1 MTATNLPRIET
12 PGASRRVV
20 IYCRISDDRE
30 GKRWGVD
37 RQEKV
42 CRERADRNGWEVIA
56 VLIENDVSAYSGAAR
71 PKYQQLLDMLGTGE
85 ANAVLALSG
94 KRLQR
99 NWRDAFAFLDLA
111 EERDIA
117 IDTIK
122 AGAFNLNTA
131 EGRGQARRA
140 AVDAQEE
147 SEEIGERVRDAKLDN
162 VREGTYRGGPRPF
175 GYEDGG
181 MVVRSLLC
189 PGCGATDGFASD
201 RACGACGAAAVNT
214 EGSEAWRIEQ
224 AMDALIAGDSLRS
237 ICRTWDAQGVRVP
250 PRRYRQADGTRGEP
264 ETRVWGPVALGRTL
278 LRARN
283 AGLIETR
290 GEVVGQAAWP
300 ALVSEEKW
308 RAVTDLLKNPG
319 RRTNLHGTA
328 RKHLGSG
335 LYKCWC
341 GEPLVF
347 ALTGVGGRKRVG
359 PEGRTYRPAYR
370 CGTGRHATRDMVA
383 LDDFVEQIAIRR
395 LSRADAAKLLVPPTS
410 ADPSAD
416 QLAAEANSLRAKLDG
431 YAEDYDAD
439 RITRKQ
445 MLDGTSRTRER
456 LACVELRMARLAQ
469 VPVLA
474 SLPLGTEQIAEQWP
488 SLPLDRKRS
497 IIDALMT
504 VTVGKARRGRPKGYV
519 PGSGA
524 GYFDPDT
531 IAIAW
536 KQAED

>member
-1 MTATNLPRIET
+1 MTVANLPRIET
-12 PGASRRVV
+12 PLRRRVV

-30 GKRWGVD
+30 GKRWGVA
-37 RQEKV
+37 RQEAA
-42 CRERADRNGWEVIA
+42 CRERADRNGWEVVA

-71 PKYQQLLDMLGTGE
+71 PKYQQLLDMLRSGE
-85 ANAVLALSG
+85 ADAVLALSG

-122 AGAFNLNTA
+122 AGQFNLNTA

-147 SEEIGERVRDAKLDN
+147 SEEIGERVRDAKQDN
-162 VREGTYRGGPRPF
+162 LREGTYRGGPRPF

-181 MVVRSLLC
+181 MVARSLLC
-189 PGCGATDGFASD
+189 RGCGSTEGFAAD
-201 RACGACGAAAVNT
+201 RTCGSCGAPAVNS
-214 EGSEAWRIEQ
+214 EGSEAWSIEQ

-250 PRRYRQADGTRGEP
+250 SRRYRQPDGTRGEP
-264 ETRVWGPVALGRTL
+264 EARVWGPVALSRTL

-283 AGLIETR
+283 AGLMETR
-290 GEVVGQAAWP
+290 GEVVGKAAWP
-300 ALVSEEKW
+300 ALVTEEKW
-308 RAVTDLLKNPG
+308 RAVKDLLENPG

-328 RKHLGSG
+328 RKHLGPG
-335 LYKCWC
+335 LYRCWC
-341 GEPLVF
+341 GETLMYG
-347 ALTGVGGRKRVG
+347 LSGVGGRKRVG
-359 PEGRTYRPAYR
+359 PDVKTYRPAYR
-370 CGTGRHATRDMVA
+370 CRTGGHVTRDMQA
-383 LDDFVEQIAIRR
+383 LDDFIQNLAIVR
-395 LSRADAAKLLVPPTS
+395 LSRADARDLLVPPRS
-410 ADPSAD
+410 AGPTAD
-416 QLAAEANSLRAKLDG
+416 QMSAEANMLRAKLDG
-431 YAEDYDAD
+431 YAEDYAED

-445 MLDGTSRTRER
+445 MLDGTARTRER
-456 LACVELRMARLAQ
+456 LTQVETRMARLAQ

-474 SLPLGTEQIAEQWP
+474 SLPLGDPRLAEHWGEI
-488 SLPLDRKRS
+488 PLDRKRS

-504 VTVGKARRGRPKGYV
+504 VTVKKARRGRPKGYV

-531 IAIAW
+531 IEIEW
-536 KQAED
+536 KAPG